1 MIAELDFDTLFT
13 NDIINKLSKTSN
25 LEEVDSAM
33 VSEEPNMIKKLYI
46 EDNFVTFKEFV

>member
-13 NDIINKLSKTSN
+13 NDIINKLSKST
-25 LEEVDSAM
+25 LIEELDSAM
-33 VSEEPNMIKKLYI
+33 ISEEPNMIKKLYI